1 MGRTRAAG
9 ELKIS
14 QLRRHPLRM
23 SNFTANQPLKPFTTF
38 KIGGPARVFV
48 NVDSAADVL
57 AALDLAERRSL
68 PVFTLGG
75 GSNVLI
81 SDNGLDALV
90 LHPIRGGITVL
101 SDAGDLVRIRA
112 EAGESWDGVAGYAV
126 ERDWR
131 GIENLSHIP
140 GQAGAALVQNIGAYG
155 QQLGDVLESAEV
167 MDLAAR
173 ESRTLMRDE
182 CGLAY
187 RRSIFNSSG
196 KNRFLILNLV
206 LDLSKAAPPSLHYPD
221 VAAWVETLGR
231 REPSLAEI
239 REAIIHIRDKKFP
252 FPVEERG
259 GNAGSFF
266 KNPVVR
272 LDEYESLERSVREH
286 FGSEGLSRLR
296 RLPRRAQKADS
307 IKISAALLIDLC
319 GLKGSRIGGA
329 AVNETQPLVILNM
342 GGAIARDVLLLA
354 RHVRQ
359 TVFAKTGIALDIE
372 PELAGFTPA
381 EMLELLAL

>member
-1 MGRTRAAG
+1 MF
-9 ELKIS
+9 
-14 QLRRHPLRM
+14 
-23 SNFTANQPLKPFTTF
+23 NFTENQPLKPFTTF

-48 NVDSAADVL
+48 NVDSAADVV
-57 AALDLAERRSL
+57 AALDLAERHSL

-75 GSNVLI
+75 GSNILV
-81 SDNGLDALV
+81 SDNGLHALV
-90 LHPIRGGITVL
+90 LHPTRRGITVL
-101 SDAGDLVRIRA
+101 SETGDLVRIRV
-112 EAGESWDGVAGYAV
+112 EAGESWDNLVAFAV

-187 RRSIFNSSG
+187 RRSIFNTDG
-196 KNRFLILNLV
+196 KRRFLILGLV
-206 LDLSKAAPPSLHYPD
+206 LDLSKAGPPSLHYPD

-286 FGSEGLSRLR
+286 FGSEGQNRLR
-296 RLPRRAQKADS
+296 RLPGRAQNADF
-307 IKISAALLIDLC
+307 IKISGALLIDLC

-381 EMLELLAL
+381 EMLKLLAL